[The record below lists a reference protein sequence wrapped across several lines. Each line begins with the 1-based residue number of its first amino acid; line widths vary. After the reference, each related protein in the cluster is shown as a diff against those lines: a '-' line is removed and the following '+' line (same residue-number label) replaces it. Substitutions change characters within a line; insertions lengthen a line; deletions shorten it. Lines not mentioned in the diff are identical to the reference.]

1 MAGTVYFGNK
11 DKQSW
16 IKAPASGM
24 KASNVGWVAETQ
36 LLNGRAAVRRS
47 MASHRRFE
55 PTWRGS
61 MNSADEASLQTI
73 KNYAMGLYGDGPFY
87 FLDPFTL
94 NQNVMPEAWAAPM
107 LAANDWPKLDD
118 AVTVT
123 FTAAS
128 VQNDYPVK
136 YATYAV
142 ATDNFVGSKSQVII
156 IPEGYKLHFGWH
168 GPSGSSDL
176 GVRIVPYLRSTGA
189 AATALNPTRLN
200 AGGTRRTNT
209 SVNGNT
215 YSHVEIFL
223 AIDTAADIDITAM
236 IAQVLPE
243 ELVPETGGFIP
254 GKGTTALEFASHP
267 DIDYYSS
274 EINEGH
280 IGMSTVWVEV

>member
-1 MAGTVYFGNK
+1 MAGLVYFGTK

-24 KASNVGWVAETQ
+24 KASNVGWAAETQ
-36 LLNGRAAVRRS
+36 LLNGRASVRRS

-61 MNSADEASLQTI
+61 MNSADESALQHI
-73 KNYAMGLYGDGPFY
+73 KNYAIGLYGDGPYY

-94 NQNVMPEAWAAPM
+94 NQNVMPEHWAAPM
-107 LAANDWPKLDD
+107 LGAKDWPLLDD
-118 AVTVT
+118 TVT
-123 FTAAS
+123 TSFTAAT
-128 VQNDYPVK
+128 VGNDYPTK
-136 YATYAV
+136 YASYEVT
-142 ATDNFVGSKSQVII
+142 TDNFVGSKKQVII

-168 GPSGSSDL
+168 GPTGSSDL
-176 GVRIVPYLRSTGA
+176 GVRIVPYTRSTGA
-189 AATALNPTRLN
+189 AATAVNPTRLN
-200 AGGTRRTNT
+200 AGGTRRTNV

-223 AIDTAADIDITAM
+223 AIDEADTIDITAM

-243 ELVPETGGFIP
+243 DQVPETGSFIM
-254 GKGTTALEFASHP
+254 GNGTTALEFAQHP

-274 EINEGH
+274 EVNDGQ
-280 IGMSTVWVEV
+280 IGMSAILVEV